1 MSYTG
6 KAIDLSKY
14 DKYGKNVELTKV
26 EVELGAIQDLE
37 SEIREIVPVFKK
49 LETVSDERADAGIKY
64 SKLKDEEKSL
74 ISEIEGEYR
83 TIEKKLEKLKSS
95 AKDLGVSIDTK
106 FIEQN
111 LTGLKQGINALKS
124 F

>member
-6 KAIDLSKY
+6 KNIDLSKY
-14 DKYGKNVELTKV
+14 DKYGKNVELSKV

-37 SEIREIVPVFKK
+37 SEIKEIVPVFKK
-49 LETVSDERADAGIKY
+49 LEKVSDERADAGIKY
-64 SKLKDEEKSL
+64 SKLKDKEKSL
-74 ISEIEGEYR
+74 VSEIEGEYR

-95 AKDLGVSIDTK
+95 AKDLGVTIDTK

-111 LTGLKQGINALKS
+111 LINIKQGIKS
-124 F
+124 LTSF